1 MNIYYSMSTETNST
15 GTNIVTN
22 TSNNISANITPVAIN
37 EPIKKIENT
46 TNSDDSLYSYVFMG
60 VLAVVLIMLLY
71 YAYNRFVENSINEP
85 FTEGTE
91 QERDDPVDD
100 FNLREAIK
108 ELQAIQKRVL
118 STLSETSSY

>member
-1 MNIYYSMSTETNST
+1 MSTETNST

>member
-22 TSNNISANITPVAIN
+22 ASNNISANITPVAIN